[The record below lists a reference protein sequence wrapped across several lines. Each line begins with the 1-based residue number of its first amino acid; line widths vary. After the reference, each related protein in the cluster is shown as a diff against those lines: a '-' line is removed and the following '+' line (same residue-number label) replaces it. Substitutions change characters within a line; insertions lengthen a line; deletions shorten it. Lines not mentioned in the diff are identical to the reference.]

1 MEADTVP
8 EYTAATERNAAVRS
22 HRRPSESKEQHTT
35 SNFCG
40 HACRG
45 APLLHVP
52 RGYVPRM
59 AAPPTRLRN
68 AHQPTTKASLGPP
81 CDVWPQDAYPPTIHR
96 RRSNSCARMSACR
109 LSVHTTMELWA
120 EALWATC
127 AGSKRR
133 QPIRLDP
140 SRLPPVSDRKLE
152 ICGSAVE

>member
-1 MEADTVP
+1 MP
-8 EYTAATERNAAVRS
+8 GRSAVACAKGVCAS
-22 HRRPSESKEQHTT
+22 HGRPP
-35 SNFCG
+35 
-40 HACRG
+40 A
-45 APLLHVP
+45 
-52 RGYVPRM
+52 
-59 AAPPTRLRN
+59 RLRN
-68 AHQPTTKASLGPP
+68 EYQPTTKASLGPP

-109 LSVHTTMELWA
+109 LGVHTTMELWA

-152 ICGSAVE
+152 ICGSAVEQCDMGMETCPVETLHRYTAGHAPGGQN